1 MGAPLGLGGWDMV
14 ATPANEEAAMEPERL
29 KSIPLFQ
36 SVSDDE
42 LREIAP
48 FAEETQVEEGREL
61 VREGDFSYQFMAIEQ
76 GQAEVTRGGEHLADL
91 GPGDFFGEMGLLER
105 ELRNATV
112 VAKSEMRLITLT
124 GWDMKRMEKSMPQA
138 VERVREV
145 LESRRAQG

>member
-1 MGAPLGLGGWDMV
+1 
-14 ATPANEEAAMEPERL
+14 MEPERL

-36 SVSDDE
+36 SVSDEE
-42 LREIAP
+42 LSEIAP
-48 FAEETQVEEGREL
+48 FAEETQVEQGTEL
-61 VREGDFSYQFMAIEQ
+61 VREGDFSYQFMAIED
-76 GQAEVTRGGEHLADL
+76 GEAEVTRGGEHVADL

-112 VAKSEMRLITLT
+112 VAKSGMRLITLT

-145 LESRRAQG
+145 LESRRPQG